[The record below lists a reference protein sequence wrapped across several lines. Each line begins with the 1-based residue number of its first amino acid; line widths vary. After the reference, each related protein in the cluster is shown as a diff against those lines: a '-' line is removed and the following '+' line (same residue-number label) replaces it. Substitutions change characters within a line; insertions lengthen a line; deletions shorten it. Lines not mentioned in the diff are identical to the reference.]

1 MENDFVTIKKYFYR
15 FLKENGCFKKYFI
28 CKKSIH
34 SIEICTPWLWLQD
47 SYFFCSWCTTSE
59 KDVFW
64 WAISI
69 LWQYECVVNGLDKN
83 IDISKLMSLI
93 TAYKK
98 YYDNYKEYFNHNRQ
112 INTYTCVDINIILSL
127 QEKVD
132 NVNNNLIK
140 MLCQKQ
146 TKF

>member
-1 MENDFVTIKKYFYR
+1 MENDFETIKKYFYR
-15 FLKENGCFKKYFI
+15 FLKENGCFYKYFI
-28 CKKSIH
+28 CKKSVH
-34 SIEICTPWLWLQD
+34 SIESCAPWLWLQD
-47 SYFFCSWCTTSE
+47 AHFFCPWFTTSE
-59 KDVFW
+59 KDVYW

-69 LWQYECVVNGLDKN
+69 LWQFECVANGFGLDNSVSISRLMALVSAYKRYYNICNKQIN
-83 IDISKLMSLI
+83 ID
-93 TAYKK
+93 
-98 YYDNYKEYFNHNRQ
+98 
-112 INTYTCVDINIILSL
+112 TCVDIKIISSL